1 MNHSK
6 LHSNT
11 IFTQIGKRYMLL
23 LIISLCVLLTAC
35 GQTKTSEP
43 SQDSNVETSDNASP
57 SPEANGNPNNGE
69 ENGADSDTSEDT
81 QNESDQTTPP
91 QEQDDQDPVKEQLSQ
106 LSLEEK
112 IGQMILAGVQGT
124 KLDDQGKKMISE
136 QKVGGIIFYANNV
149 TTIEATAQFIQSIKE
164 ANRSN
169 PVPIFL
175 SVDQE
180 GGKVSRMPDSVE
192 SIPSNRTVG
201 DTNQAKLAET
211 MGQLLARQV
220 KLVGFNLDFAPVLDV
235 NSNPKNPVIG
245 DRSFGSS
252 ADLVAKMGVAEMNG
266 LRSEGVIPVVK
277 HFPGHGDTS
286 VDSHLDLPVV
296 NKTLKQLAELEWIP
310 FQAAVKEQAEAVM
323 VAHIL
328 FPKLDPDHPAS
339 LSDVIIGEHLR
350 GKFGYDGVVITD
362 DLSMGAIA
370 KNYKLNEAAITT
382 VQAGSDILLV
392 AHSYESAKTI
402 FDTLLN
408 AVRNGKISEP
418 RIDESVYRILSLKQ
432 HYKLSDEQQASGNL
446 KQLNADIKAWRNQV
460 NLQK

>member
-6 LHSNT
+6 SHSNT
-11 IFTQIGKRYMLL
+11 ILTHLAKRYMLL

-35 GQTKTSEP
+35 GQTNTSATSPE
-43 SQDSNVETSDNASP
+43 SNSGTSDNASP
-57 SPEANGNPNNGE
+57 SPEPNNNPNNGE
-69 ENGADSDTSEDT
+69 GNGAGSDTDEET
-81 QNESDQTTPP
+81 QTESDQVTPS
-91 QEQDDQDPVKEQLSQ
+91 QEEQDPVKEQLSQ

-124 KLDDQGKKMISE
+124 ELDDQGKKMISD

-149 TTIEATAQFIQSIKE
+149 TTLDATAKFIQSIKH

-169 PVPIFL
+169 PVPIFM

-252 ADLVAKMGVAEMNG
+252 ADLVAKMGVAEMKG

-408 AVRNGKISEP
+408 AVRNGKISES

-446 KQLNADIKAWRNQV
+446 KQLNTDIKDWRNEIHV
-460 NLQK
+460 QK